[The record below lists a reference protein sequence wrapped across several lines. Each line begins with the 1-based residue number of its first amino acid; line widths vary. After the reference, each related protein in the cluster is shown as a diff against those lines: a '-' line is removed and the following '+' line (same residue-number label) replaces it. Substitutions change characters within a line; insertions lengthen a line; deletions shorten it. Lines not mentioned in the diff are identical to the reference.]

1 MATWYDELKKPPF
14 TPPKNIF
21 GPVWTL
27 LYIFIIAS
35 LFFYF
40 FSPVKP
46 HPWLTGFIL
55 AVHFTASFSWTTLFF
70 KKRKILPALIDLLL
84 IDITLVFIIVLFS
97 QASTISALL
106 LIPYFCWGLFA
117 AYLNLGIY
125 RLNR

>member
-21 GPVWTL
+21 GPVWTV
-27 LYIFIIAS
+27 LYLFIIAS
-35 LFFYF
+35 LAFYF
-40 FSPVKP
+40 LSPVKP
-46 HPWLTGFIL
+46 QPLLTGILL

-70 KKRKILPALIDLLL
+70 KQRKIFPALLDLLL
-84 IDITLVFIIVLFS
+84 IDVTLAVMIVLFS
-97 QASTISALL
+97 QASTISAIL

-117 AYLNLGIY
+117 AYLNWGIF

>member
-21 GPVWTL
+21 GPVWAL
-27 LYIFIIAS
+27 LYLFIITS
-35 LFFYF
+35 LVFYF
-40 FSPVKP
+40 LSPSKP
-46 HPWLTGFIL
+46 HAWLTGFIL
-55 AVHFTASFSWTTLFF
+55 VVHFTASFSWTTLFF
-70 KKRKILPALIDLLL
+70 KQRKILPALLDLLL
-84 IDITLVFIIVLFS
+84 IDITLAIIIVLFS

-125 RLNR
+125 RFNR